1 MAENIAKQFI
11 DALHKLEADRDLE
24 TITGLFSEECEIGN
38 VVTEDKD
45 IGAEKFWSSYRES
58 FGEVESTF
66 RNEIIT
72 GDRTALEWTTSGTN
86 SDGHEFKYD
95 GVSILETEG
104 DKITRFHAYFDPNK
118 LGKQIVSDEAKEAT
132 GNG

>member
-11 DALHKLEADRDLE
+11 DALHKLERDRDLE
-24 TITGLFSEECEIGN
+24 TIVNLFSEDCEIGN
-38 VVTEDKD
+38 VVTENKD
-45 IGAEKFWSSYRES
+45 IGVKEFWTSYRES

-72 GDRTALEWTTSGTN
+72 GGATALEWTTSGTN
-86 SDGHEFKYD
+86 GEGNEFKYD
-95 GVSILETEG
+95 GVSILEIEG

-118 LGKQIVSDEAKEAT
+118 LGKQIVAEDSMEASS
-132 GNG
+132 NG

>member
-1 MAENIAKQFI
+1 MAENTAKQFI
-11 DALHKLEADRDLE
+11 DALHKLESDRDLE
-24 TITGLFSEECEIGN
+24 TIVGLFSEDCEIGN

-45 IGAEKFWSSYRES
+45 ISVRDFWTSYRES

-72 GDRTALEWTTSGTN
+72 DGATALEWTTSGTN
-86 SDGHEFKYD
+86 GEGHEFEYD
-95 GVSILETEG
+95 GVSILEIEG

-118 LGKQIVSDEAKEAT
+118 LGKQIVAEGTREAT
-132 GNG
+132 NNG

>member
-1 MAENIAKQFI
+1 MAEKTAKQFI
-11 DALHKLEADRDLE
+11 DALHKLESDRDLE
-24 TITGLFSEECEIGN
+24 TIVGLFSEDCEIGN

-45 IGAEKFWSSYRES
+45 IGVKEFWTSYRES

-72 GDRTALEWTTSGTN
+72 DDVTALEWTTSGT
-86 SDGHEFKYD
+86 SGEGHEFEYD
-95 GVSILETEG
+95 GVSILEIEA

-118 LGKQIVSDEAKEAT
+118 LGKQIVAEDTREAAN
-132 GNG
+132 NG

>member
-1 MAENIAKQFI
+1 MAENTAKQFI
-11 DALHKLEADRDLE
+11 DALHKLESDRDLE
-24 TITGLFSEECEIGN
+24 TIVNLFSEDCEIGN

-45 IGAEKFWSSYRES
+45 IGVREFWTSYRES

-72 GDRTALEWTTSGTN
+72 GGATALEWTTSGT
-86 SDGHEFKYD
+86 SGEGHEFKYD
-95 GVSILETEG
+95 GVSILEIEA

-118 LGKQIVSDEAKEAT
+118 LGKQIVAEDTKKAT
-132 GNG
+132 NNG

>member
-11 DALHKLEADRDLE
+11 DALHKLERDRDLE
-24 TITGLFSEECEIGN
+24 TIVSLFSQDSDVGN

-45 IGAEKFWSSYRES
+45 ISAEKFWSSYRES

-72 GDRTALEWTTSGTN
+72 GDRTALEWTTSGT
-86 SDGHEFKYD
+86 SGEGHEFKYD
-95 GVSILETEG
+95 GVSILEIEG

-118 LGKQIVSDEAKEAT
+118 LGKQIVNEDAQEAT

>member
-1 MAENIAKQFI
+1 MTNTAKQFI
-11 DALHKLEADRDLE
+11 DALHKLESDRDLE
-24 TITGLFSEECEIGN
+24 TIVNLFSEDCEIGN

-45 IGAEKFWSSYRES
+45 IGVKDFWTSYRES
-58 FGEVESTF
+58 FGEVKSTF

-72 GDRTALEWTTSGTN
+72 DGVTALEWTTSGTN
-86 SDGHEFKYD
+86 GEGHEFEYD
-95 GVSILETEG
+95 GVSILKIEG

-118 LGKQIVSDEAKEAT
+118 LGKQIVNEDTREAT